1 MSEAFSTFFD
11 STLLHIVTIRNITE
25 TPKTRGFRG
34 FIFLS

>member
-11 STLLHIVTIRNITE
+11 STLLHIVTIRNIIE
-25 TPKTRGFRG
+25 VPKTRGFRG

>member
-11 STLLHIVTIRNITE
+11 STLLHIVTVLNITE
-25 TPKTRGFRG
+25 APKTRGFRG